1 MVVRAVEA
9 GAGDGIEE
17 PVEEGFVPGVH
28 AQGDVGLAAVA
39 PEVALADEEAEE
51 EAGGEGVGVGE
62 GWRDHSGECSGGG
75 RMFHRHVPRGTRWM
89 FHRQVSRGTA
99 APSVFPG
106 GWYHSPVARPR
117 LLALALAVLAPLAL
131 SGCVSIANPE
141 GWAAPVF
148 TDSTAYVF
156 LGGDELASLTVDD
169 TAQPAWRFPGQTKD
183 VRFRAV
189 YTEPVV
195 DGDTLYFASYDGT
208 LFAVSAAD
216 GSLRWQ
222 QNGFVGSIVGGPVL
236 AAGRWLVF
244 GTTEGRL
251 YAIDKAD
258 RTPAPGWPRDGL
270 RLGKG
275 VWAPPVAADGTIY
288 AATMDGNL
296 YAIAIDGA
304 RFLWPQPFH
313 VGAAI
318 PDLSLIRDGLLFVP
332 SLDRKVYFVETES
345 GREAFPPVRAT
356 AWVWTRPAVADSTLY
371 FGDFAGTVFA
381 VDITTGAVR
390 WQADVG
396 SKVKAAPA
404 VVGDV
409 LVVADRSPAVSFLDR
424 HTGALLNRVPLQSA
438 GTVRAP
444 VVAHG
449 DAAYVVTTSG
459 KLFRATPQ
467 TLQVREVV
475 IVGGG
480 G

>member
-1 MVVRAVEA
+1 MEHRRA
-9 GAGDGIEE
+9 
-17 PVEEGFVPGVH
+17 
-28 AQGDVGLAAVA
+28 
-39 PEVALADEEAEE
+39 
-51 EAGGEGVGVGE
+51 
-62 GWRDHSGECSGGG
+62 
-75 RMFHRHVPRGTRWM
+75 
-89 FHRQVSRGTA
+89 
-99 APSVFPG
+99 SVFPG
-106 GWYHSPVARPR
+106 GWYHSAVAQPR
-117 LLALALAVLAPLAL
+117 LLVLILAVVLALPLA
-131 SGCVSIANPE
+131 GCVSIANPE

-156 LGGDELASLTVDD
+156 LGDDQLAALTVNEI
-169 TAQPAWRFPGQTKD
+169 AQPAWRIPAEGQD

-208 LFAVSAAD
+208 LFAVSASD

-222 QNGFVGSIVGGPVL
+222 QRGFIGSIVGGPVL
-236 AAGRWLVF
+236 AEGRWLVF

-251 YAIDKAD
+251 YALDKND

-275 VWAPPVAADGTIY
+275 VWAPPVAADGAVY
-288 AATMDGNL
+288 AGTMDGNL
-296 YAIAIDGA
+296 YAIALDGA
-304 RFLWPQPFH
+304 RFLWPEPFR

-318 PDLSLIRDGLLFVP
+318 PDLALIRDGLLFVP
-332 SLDRKVYFVETES
+332 SLDRKVYFVEAAT
-345 GREAFPPVRAT
+345 GRQAFAPVEAD
-356 AWVWTRPAVADSTLY
+356 AWVWTRPAVAGATAY
-371 FGDFAGTVFA
+371 FGDFAGTVVA
-381 VDITTGAVR
+381 VDITNGAVR
-390 WQADVG
+390 WRADVG

-409 LVVADRSPAVSFLDR
+409 LVVADRSPAVAFLDLE
-424 HTGALLNRVPLQSA
+424 TGELLNRVPLQSG

-449 DAAYVVTTSG
+449 EVAYVVTTNG

-475 IVGGG
+475 IAGGG